1 MKKNKL
7 LLLSI
12 LLLTFLLSGCN
23 YIDNMKVK
31 LKMKNQDFEYIKQG
45 KVEKIVIQSTRDNGF
60 RFVVTDKSTIR
71 DLYGLLS
78 TGKEATENSK
88 LPPDYIFEFQESA
101 DKIHKF
107 NYVAGLNKKGVGNF
121 YDGEKSYSVNKRLDN
136 DIIRNMYSLR
146 KPKDFSDIYYA
157 SILKFLSSY
166 GKNINSDG
174 SKSLGI
180 NIKDDIECAKYVLSV
195 ELEDFK
201 YNLNS
206 TIKDAKLV
214 DNNKEDFDILVSM
227 KTQGYKTT
235 VYKSI
240 ITLYNKSEG
249 TELKYYVLGNYEN
262 REWTILIS
270 ESRPEKW

>member
-1 MKKNKL
+1 
-7 LLLSI
+7 
-12 LLLTFLLSGCN
+12 
-23 YIDNMKVK
+23 MKVK

-78 TGKEATENSK
+78 TGKEATENSN
-88 LPPDYIFEFQESA
+88 LSPDYIFEFQESA

-146 KPKDFSDIYYA
+146 RPKDFSDIYYA

-206 TIKDAKLV
+206 TIKNAKLV

>member
-12 LLLTFLLSGCN
+12 LLLTFLFSGCN

-78 TGKEATENSK
+78 TGKEATENSN
-88 LPPDYIFEFQESA
+88 LSPDYIFEFQESA

-146 KPKDFSDIYYA
+146 RPKDFSDIYYA

-206 TIKDAKLV
+206 TIKNAKLV

>member
-88 LPPDYIFEFQESA
+88 LSPDYIFEFQESA

-146 KPKDFSDIYYA
+146 RPKDFSDIYYA

-206 TIKDAKLV
+206 TIKNAKLV

>member
-1 MKKNKL
+1 MKKSKL

-12 LLLTFLLSGCN
+12 LLLAFLLSGCN

-71 DLYGLLS
+71 DLYALLS

-88 LPPDYIFEFQESA
+88 LSPDYIFEFQESA

-174 SKSLGI
+174 SKSIGI
-180 NIKDDIECAKYVLSV
+180 NIKDDVECAKYLLSV

-206 TIKDAKLV
+206 TIKNAKLV

>member
-1 MKKNKL
+1 LKKNKL

-31 LKMKNQDFEYIKQG
+31 LKMKNEDFEYIKQG

-146 KPKDFSDIYYA
+146 RPKDFSDIYYA

-206 TIKDAKLV
+206 TIKNAKLV

>member
-31 LKMKNQDFEYIKQG
+31 LKMKNEDFEYIKQG

-146 KPKDFSDIYYA
+146 RPKDFSDIYYA

-206 TIKDAKLV
+206 TIKNAKLV

>member
-1 MKKNKL
+1 
-7 LLLSI
+7 
-12 LLLTFLLSGCN
+12 
-23 YIDNMKVK
+23 MKVK
-31 LKMKNQDFEYIKQG
+31 LKMKNEDFEYIKQG

-146 KPKDFSDIYYA
+146 RPKDFSDIYYA

-206 TIKDAKLV
+206 TIKNAKLV

>member
-31 LKMKNQDFEYIKQG
+31 LKMKNEDFEYIKQG

-146 KPKDFSDIYYA
+146 RPKDFSDIYYA

-174 SKSLGI
+174 SKSIGI
-180 NIKDDIECAKYVLSV
+180 NIKDDVECAKYLLSV

-206 TIKDAKLV
+206 TIKNAKLV